1 METTKQRKCLDC
13 GEPLR
18 GRADQK
24 FCNDSCRNSY
34 NNKKLSGST
43 NYMRKINRI
52 LKKNH
57 AILEEN
63 NPTDK
68 STTFKSTLEKQGFD
82 FRFYTNTY
90 TTKTGRIYY
99 FCYDQGYCEVENSKL
114 ILVKNEEI

>member
-1 METTKQRKCLDC
+1 MEQRKCLDC

-43 NYMRKINRI
+43 NFMRKINRI

-57 AILEEN
+57 AILEEL
-63 NPTDK
+63 NPEEKT
-68 STTFKSTLEKQGFD
+68 TTFKSKLVKAGFN
-82 FRFYTNTY
+82 FNYYTNTY

-99 FCYDQGYCEVENSKL
+99 FCYDQGYSELENNKFM
-114 ILVKNEEI
+114 LVKKEE